1 MLETRSFQV
10 SILPGVDSRFE
21 SINISKEHPHC
32 FCTLS
37 DIVMLH
43 TGSGEVRYRTGP
55 KSHHYAQHPGNIL
68 ISPRNYEYTSGGVL
82 GDPHRIVVEL
92 SGPILDRLFDPE
104 SRRPSDMQLAYHD
117 GIQDPIIGSLISIM
131 TAEIEAGCPSGK
143 IYAESTSLAFLVY
156 LTSRYSVPRRSQPD
170 STRRLS
176 QRDLQN
182 VIDWIYVHLDSDI
195 GLPGLGGLVKRSP
208 YEFCRL
214 FKNAVGVSP
223 HQFIMR
229 ERIEKAK
236 RLLRERRGSIVEV
249 SLMLG
254 FSSQSHFTSTFR
266 RIVGVTPRRY
276 QLNITDR

>member
-1 MLETRSFQV
+1 MGTKHIQLFADGRSRDIGVGDPLFSSVNTSWGGFQ
-10 SILPGVDSRFE
+10 IE

-43 TGSGEVRYRTGP
+43 TGSGEVRYRTGT
-55 KSHHYAQHPGNIL
+55 KSHHYAQNPGNIL

-92 SGPILDRLFDPE
+92 SGPVLDRLFDPE

-170 STRRLS
+170 STRRLP

-195 GLPGLGGLVKRSP
+195 GLPGLWGSSQAKPVRVLSP
-208 YEFCRL
+208 F
-214 FKNAVGVSP
+214 
-223 HQFIMR
+223 Q
-229 ERIEKAK
+229 
-236 RLLRERRGSIVEV
+236 ERRWS
-249 SLMLG
+249 
-254 FSSQSHFTSTFR
+254 
-266 RIVGVTPRRY
+266 
-276 QLNITDR
+276 